1 MASST
6 DTQSPSLPLRI
17 VIIGGQAAGMSAA
30 TKARRLDPNAIIT
43 IFEQS
48 DTLAFGAC
56 GLPYFIGDFFINPKD
71 MTEFTPEQFA
81 QRNLDIRL
89 KHKALSIDTEA
100 QLVRVE
106 SRITGEIYDQPY
118 DRLLIATGASP
129 LIPPVEGLRSG
140 LESDCVYHVKTL
152 NDGLD
157 IKQRINNELLQDVAI
172 IGAGYIGLEMV
183 EAAIRQG
190 KRVRIFDIAER
201 PLANT
206 FDEPFSQLVHQE
218 LLDNGVNCHWQE
230 TIQGLVKDDQGR
242 MILETNKGN
251 YLVDLM
257 LLCTGVNPNTEYCQ
271 NLGLTMLTNG
281 AIVVDNQAR
290 TNVANIFAAGDCAAL
305 PHGQTERPVWL
316 PLATYANKLG
326 RVAGEVMVG
335 GDKHFPGAYRAICV
349 KVMGLEAG
357 RVGLSEQEAQA
368 HGMNVQTVT
377 ITDKDHD
384 SYYPS
389 SATLTI
395 KLTYDPQTRKILGGQ
410 IAGGRGAVLRV
421 NVICAAIKGG
431 LTTEDL
437 GLLDLCYS
445 PPFAHVWDALNIA
458 GNRAE

>member
-1 MASST
+1 MALSA
-6 DTQSPSLPLRI
+6 PSISKPLRI

-30 TKARRLDPNAIIT
+30 SKARRIDPEAIIT
-43 IFEQS
+43 IFEQT
-48 DTLAFGAC
+48 DALAFGPC
-56 GLPYFIGDFFINPKD
+56 GLPYFIGDFFVNPKD
-71 MTEFTPEQFA
+71 MMEFTPEQFA

-89 KHKALSIDTEA
+89 KHQVVSVDPQA
-100 QLVRVE
+100 QSVRVE
-106 SRITGEIYDQPY
+106 SRTTGEIYDQPY

-129 LIPPVEGLRSG
+129 IVPPVEGLLTG

-152 NDGLD
+152 ADGLD
-157 IKQRINNELLQDVAI
+157 IKERINNELLQDVVI

-201 PLANT
+201 PLATT

-230 TIQGLVKDDQGR
+230 NIQGLVKDDQGR

-257 LLCTGVNPNTEYCQ
+257 LLCTGAYPNTSRFQ
-271 NLGLTMLTNG
+271 NLGLTMLSNG
-281 AIVVDNQAR
+281 AIVVDDQAQ
-290 TNVANIFAAGDCAAL
+290 TCLPHIFAAGDCAAV
-305 PHGQTERPVWL
+305 PHGQTQRPVWL

-326 RVAGEVMVG
+326 RIAGEAMVG
-335 GDKHFPGAYRAICV
+335 GDRRFPGAYRAICV

-357 RVGLSEQEAQA
+357 RVGLCEQEAQA
-368 HGMNVQTVT
+368 HGMVVQTVT

-389 SATLTI
+389 SASLTI
-395 KLTYDPQTRKILGGQ
+395 KLTYDPDTRKILGGQ

-445 PPFAHVWDALNIA
+445 PPFARIWDALHIA
-458 GNRAE
+458 GNRAK